1 MEKFLITK
9 EGYEKL
15 KIELEDLKGN
25 QRPKVINQI
34 AEAREHGDLKEN
46 AEYHSAREKQSFIE
60 ARIAELEDKFQRAE
74 AIDVKS
80 LSGDKVLFGATVS
93 LKDQDSGNIL
103 KYKIVSDF
111 ETDIENSL
119 ISSSSPVAK
128 SLIGKCVNDDVEV
141 RTPRGE
147 IDYTILKVE
156 FV

>member
-15 KIELEDLKGN
+15 KTELDDLKNN
-25 QRPKVINQI
+25 QRPQIIDQI

-60 ARIAELEDKFQRAE
+60 ARIAELDDKFQRAE
-74 AIDVKS
+74 SIDVKS

-93 LKDQDSGNIL
+93 LEDQDSGNVV

-111 ETDIENSL
+111 EADIENGF
-119 ISSSSPVAK
+119 ISSGSPVAK
-128 SLIGKCVNDDVEV
+128 SLIGKFLNDDVEV

-156 FV
+156 FI